1 MVSSSSRRVPV
12 PWIECVVRTSILFSV
27 ISGWELWV
35 ELFGDLLESAVRT
48 HQGFTISKSDSAN
61 SYSDSKQLEYS
72 RLESG
77 GIR

>member
-1 MVSSSSRRVPV
+1 
-12 PWIECVVRTSILFSV
+12 
-27 ISGWELWV
+27 
-35 ELFGDLLESAVRT
+35 LLESAVRT

-61 SYSDSKQLEYS
+61 SHSDSKQLEYS